1 MVTNKRREYNV
12 VYQIYEN
19 IIENEKKIHNIK
31 KSKILNFSFFLI

>member
-19 IIENEKKIHNIK
+19 IIENEKRFI
-31 KSKILNFSFFLI
+31 ILKNQRFLIFHFF